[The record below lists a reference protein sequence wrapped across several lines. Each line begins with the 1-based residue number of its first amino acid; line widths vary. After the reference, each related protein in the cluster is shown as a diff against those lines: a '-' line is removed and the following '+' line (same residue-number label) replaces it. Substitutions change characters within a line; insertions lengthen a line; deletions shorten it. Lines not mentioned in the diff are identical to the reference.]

1 MMVDLVIFERGA
13 QPVEREG
20 FDEELEDTGAYRLA
34 HELRVVARRD
44 DDVVGARELLAQLVD
59 FVEGA
64 ELLEVEVEQHEV
76 DVDAAHRLEHL
87 RPGVD
92 PLQQREGCVVE
103 DHVGI

>member
-1 MMVDLVIFERGA
+1 MVVNLIIFERGA
-13 QPVEREG
+13 KSVERERL
-20 FDEELEDTGAYRLA
+20 DEELEDSGAYRLA
-34 HELRVVARRD
+34 HELRIVARRD
-44 DDVVGARELLAQLVD
+44 DDVVGARKLFAQLVD